1 MGDAEQPA
9 RESARGIEPGEAAKR
24 LDERL
29 LCEVLGK
36 RPIGSDARDQADDRA
51 LVPADDLLEGRL
63 RASQGLRD
71 DPGLAYG
78 FQIDRDGRSFLPGLR
93 TDGRGR
99 CSRGI
104 NDSVEIIDLVCG
116 LSP

>member
-9 RESARGIEPGEAAKR
+9 RESARGIEPREAAKR
-24 LDERL
+24 FDERL

-51 LVPADDLLEGRL
+51 FVPADDLLEGRL
-63 RASQGLRD
+63 GASQGLRD

-104 NDSVEIIDLVCG
+104 NDSVR
-116 LSP
+116 